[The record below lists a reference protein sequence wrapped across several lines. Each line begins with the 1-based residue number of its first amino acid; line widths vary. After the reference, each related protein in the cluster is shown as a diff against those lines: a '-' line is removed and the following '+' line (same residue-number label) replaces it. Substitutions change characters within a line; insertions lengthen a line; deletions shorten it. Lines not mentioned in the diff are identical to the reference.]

1 MTTLDPVPRSTPD
14 WFEVAVERIRRV
26 VATLDAR
33 WLQIVF
39 LGALLL
45 GGALWR
51 DFALDWRQSAL
62 AFAVAIGTQALLG
75 TGRGLPVHGLLSA
88 VVTSLGLSILL
99 RADSL
104 WVHPLIAMLAI
115 ASKFALRIRG
125 KHLFN
130 PANLG
135 VVVAVTLLPG
145 TWISPGQWG
154 SDWIA
159 AVWFIVL
166 GVTVTR
172 RAGRF
177 DIAWA
182 FLATYVALL
191 AARILWLDMRWAVLG
206 NQLSSG
212 ALLLFTFFMIT
223 DPRTTPDDRAMR
235 LVYAALVAVLAFV
248 WQYVWFQTAG
258 PVWALFLMTPLVPIL
273 DRLVPAMRH
282 EWRPQREAAIARD

>member
-1 MTTLDPVPRSTPD
+1 MTGLDAAALPARGSGAGLLARARPV
-14 WFEVAVERIRRV
+14 I
-26 VATLDAR
+26 ATLDAR

-45 GGALWR
+45 CGALWR
-51 DFALDWRQSAL
+51 DFALDWRQA
-62 AFAVAIGTQALLG
+62 AFAFAAALFTQAMLG
-75 TGRGLPVHGLLSA
+75 WRTGLPAPGLLSA

-99 RADSL
+99 RAESL

-115 ASKFALRIRG
+115 ASKFILRIRG
-125 KHLFN
+125 KHIFN

-135 VVVAVTLLPG
+135 VVVAVSFLPG

-154 SDWIA
+154 SDWLVA
-159 AVWFIVL
+159 LWFLVL
-166 GVTVTR
+166 GMTVTR
-172 RAGRF
+172 HAGRF

-182 FLATYVALL
+182 FIATYVALL
-191 AARILWLDMRWAVLG
+191 VARVLWLDMRWAVLG

-235 LVYAALVAVLAFV
+235 VVYAALVAALAFA
-248 WQYVWFQTAG
+248 WQYVWFRSAG
-258 PVWALFLMTPLVPIL
+258 PVWALFLMTPLVPVL
-273 DRLVPAMRH
+273 DLLVPAPRH
-282 EWRPQREAAIARD
+282 EWRPQREAALARR

>member
-1 MTTLDPVPRSTPD
+1 MATLDSAAAPAPGRLAAAIEG
-14 WFEVAVERIRRV
+14 WRLAA
-26 VATLDAR
+26 ATLDAR

-39 LGALLL
+39 LGGLLL

-62 AFAVAIGTQALLG
+62 AFAAAIATQAVLG
-75 TGRGLPVHGLLSA
+75 KGRGVPAHGLLSA

-115 ASKFALRIRG
+115 AAKFLLRIRG

-154 SDWIA
+154 SDWLA

-182 FLATYVALL
+182 FLAAYVSLL
-191 AARILWLDMRWAVLG
+191 VARIFWLDMRWAVLG
-206 NQLSSG
+206 NQLSNG

-223 DPRTTPDDRAMR
+223 DPRTTPDARTMR
-235 LVYAALVAVLAFV
+235 LVYAALVAALAFA
-248 WQYVWFQTAG
+248 WQYVWFKTAG
-258 PVWALFLMTPLVPIL
+258 PVWALFLLSPLVPVL
-273 DRLVPAMRH
+273 DRLAPAVRH
-282 EWRPQREAAIARD
+282 EWRPQREAAVARA